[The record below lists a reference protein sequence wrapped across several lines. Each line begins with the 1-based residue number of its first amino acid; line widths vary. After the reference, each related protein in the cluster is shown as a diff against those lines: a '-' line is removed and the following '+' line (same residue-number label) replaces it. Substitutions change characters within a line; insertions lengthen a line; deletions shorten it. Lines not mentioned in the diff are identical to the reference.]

1 MAVLKKTKASDLQA
15 LCKKLVTLL
24 KKHYKPAGHKKDR
37 TVLETMLYAVCLE
50 NATPDH
56 ADAAYERLTS
66 TFHDMNEIRVSTYY
80 ELTPVF
86 EGLPDPDARA
96 ARIRAILQ
104 YVFEI
109 NFDFDF
115 EPLKRKTLEL
125 AEKQL
130 QKIRFITSFIQ
141 AHTLHIALGTHMIP
155 IDDRMRDAAVWLG
168 LANPGCSAAEASDS
182 LKAAILK
189 SDAPIFCHYLRA
201 FATDERLLSDF
212 TKSKVP
218 AEGFD
223 LDHTLDRTEELIATA
238 AKTAKVSKPKPAKE
252 TKAAA
257 SKPLAKSSGKSA
269 ALSGAKQ
276 PAVKAATKSLAAKKK
291 PR

>member
-1 MAVLKKTKASDLQA
+1 MAILKKTKASDLQG

-37 TVLETMLYAVCLE
+37 SVLETMLYAVCLE
-50 NATPDH
+50 NSTQEQ
-56 ADAAYERLTS
+56 ADAAYERLHS
-66 TFHDMNEIRVSTYY
+66 VFHDMNEIRVSTYY

-86 EGLPDPDARA
+86 EGLSDPDARA

-125 AEKQL
+125 AEKQI

-141 AHTLHIALGTHMIP
+141 AHTLHTALGTHMIP
-155 IDDRMRDAAVWLG
+155 IDDHMRDAAVWLG
-168 LANPGCSAAEASDS
+168 LAVPGATTHDASDG
-182 LKAAILK
+182 LKAGILK
-189 SDAPIFCHYLRA
+189 SDAPVFCHYLRS
-201 FATDERLLSDF
+201 FSNDLRLISHF
-212 TKSKVP
+212 TKPKP
-218 AEGFD
+218 APEGFD
-223 LDHTLDRTEELIATA
+223 LDQMLDRAEDLIATA
-238 AKTAKVSKPKPAKE
+238 AKAAKAKPA
-252 TKAAA
+252 TKT
-257 SKPLAKSSGKSA
+257 
-269 ALSGAKQ
+269 
-276 PAVKAATKSLAAKKK
+276 AATKPAGKVAVHHDTKKTTSKRPTKATPPKKK

>member
-1 MAVLKKTKASDLQA
+1 MAILKKTKASDLQG

-50 NATPDH
+50 NSTQEV
-56 ADAAYERLTS
+56 ADVAYDRLHS
-66 TFHDMNEIRVSTYY
+66 VFHDMNEIRVSTYY

-86 EGLPDPDARA
+86 EGLSEPEARA
-96 ARIRAILQ
+96 ARVRAILQ

-141 AHTLHIALGTHMIP
+141 AHTLHTALGTHMIP
-155 IDDRMRDAAVWLG
+155 IDDHMRDAAVWLG
-168 LANPGCSAAEASDS
+168 LAVPGATTHDASDG
-182 LKAAILK
+182 LKGAILK
-189 SDAPIFCHYLRA
+189 SDAPVFCHYLRS
-201 FATDERLLSDF
+201 FASDPRLLPHF
-212 TKSKVP
+212 T
-218 AEGFD
+218 
-223 LDHTLDRTEELIATA
+223 
-238 AKTAKVSKPKPAKE
+238 KPKPAPEGFDVDEMIDRAEDLIATKPIGNPAVHHE
-252 TKAAA
+252 TKKPTAKRPTKAA
-257 SKPLAKSSGKSA
+257 PG
-269 ALSGAKQ
+269 
-276 PAVKAATKSLAAKKK
+276 KKK

>member
-1 MAVLKKTKASDLQA
+1 MAILKKTKASDLQG

-50 NATPDH
+50 NSTQEV
-56 ADAAYERLTS
+56 ADVAYDRLHS
-66 TFHDMNEIRVSTYY
+66 VFHDMNEIRVSTYS

-86 EGLPDPDARA
+86 EGLSEPEARA
-96 ARIRAILQ
+96 ARVRAILQ

-141 AHTLHIALGTHMIP
+141 AHTLHTALGTHMIP
-155 IDDRMRDAAVWLG
+155 IDDHMRDAAVWLG
-168 LANPGCSAAEASDS
+168 LAVPGATTHDASDG
-182 LKAAILK
+182 LKGAILK
-189 SDAPIFCHYLRA
+189 SDAPVFCHYLRS
-201 FATDERLLSDF
+201 FASDPRLLPHF
-212 TKSKVP
+212 TKPKP
-218 AEGFD
+218 PPEGFD
-223 LDHTLDRTEELIATA
+223 VDEMIDRAEDLIANADKA
-238 AKTAKVSKPKPAKE
+238 AKAK
-252 TKAAA
+252 
-257 SKPLAKSSGKSA
+257 
-269 ALSGAKQ
+269 
-276 PAVKAATKSLAAKKK
+276 PAVKAAPTKPIGKPAVHHETKKPTAKRPTKAAPAKKK

>member
-1 MAVLKKTKASDLQA
+1 MAILKKTKASDLQG

-50 NATPDH
+50 NSTQEV
-56 ADAAYERLTS
+56 ADIAYDRLHS
-66 TFHDMNEIRVSTYY
+66 VFHDMNEIRVSTYY

-86 EGLPDPDARA
+86 EGLSEPEARA
-96 ARIRAILQ
+96 ARVRAILQ

-141 AHTLHIALGTHMIP
+141 AHTLHTALGTHMIP
-155 IDDRMRDAAVWLG
+155 IDDHMRDAAVWLG
-168 LANPGCSAAEASDS
+168 LAVPGASTHDASDG
-182 LKAAILK
+182 LKGAILK
-189 SDAPIFCHYLRA
+189 SDAPVFCHYLRS
-201 FATDERLLSDF
+201 FASDSRLIPHF
-212 TKSKVP
+212 TKPKP
-218 AEGFD
+218 PPEGYD
-223 LDHTLDRTEELIATA
+223 VDEMLDRAEELITNAD
-238 AKTAKVSKPKPAKE
+238 K
-252 TKAAA
+252 
-257 SKPLAKSSGKSA
+257 
-269 ALSGAKQ
+269 
-276 PAVKAATKSLAAKKK
+276 AVKAKPATKTAPTKAVGKPAVHHETKKPAAKRLTKVVPAKKK

>member
-1 MAVLKKTKASDLQA
+1 
-15 LCKKLVTLL
+15 
-24 KKHYKPAGHKKDR
+24 
-37 TVLETMLYAVCLE
+37 MLYAVCLE
-50 NATPDH
+50 NATQEH
-56 ADAAYERLTS
+56 ADAAYERLHS
-66 TFHDMNEIRVSTYY
+66 AFHDLNEIRVSTYY

-86 EGLPDPDARA
+86 AGLSDPDARA

-130 QKIRFITSFIQ
+130 QKIRFVTHFIQ
-141 AHTLHIALGTHMIP
+141 AHTLHVALGTHMIP
-155 IDDRMRDAAVWLG
+155 IDDHMRDAAVWLG
-168 LANPGCSAAEASDS
+168 LATPGSSTVEASDG

-189 SDAPIFCHYLRA
+189 SDAPVFCHYLRA
-201 FATDERLLSDF
+201 FSTDPRLLPHYA
-212 TKSKVP
+212 KPKPP

-223 LDHTLDRTEELIATA
+223 VAEMLGRAEDLLVTVAKA
-238 AKTAKVSKPKPAKE
+238 AKAKPAKN
-252 TKAAA
+252 TKSAA
-257 SKPLAKSSGKSA
+257 SKPSAKRAAKKPAAKST
-269 ALSGAKQ
+269 
-276 PAVKAATKSLAAKKK
+276 PAKKK